1 VPRRAQAAK
10 VARRARQAGHQRR
23 DIIQAAARCFARA
36 GFEATTMRAIADES
50 GFTASSL
57 YTYFESKDQIFA
69 ALVDEVEQRFL
80 AVFEDPVPSGLDF
93 RQRMELLM
101 MRFLQATEE
110 DRDALVFVSSMSR
123 GGPCEEDL
131 RFVRAFA
138 GWIDR
143 HSTKKDRGGHS
154 SDDAAFYVWGVMHGF
169 FIQWLSE
176 GAGGKLGQKV
186 PVIANLIFRGLS
198 R

>member
-1 VPRRAQAAK
+1 VVRRAQAAK
-10 VARRARQAGHQRR
+10 VARRARLASHQRR

-36 GFEATTMRAIADES
+36 GFEATTMRGIANEC

-57 YTYFESKDQIFA
+57 YTYFESKDEIFE
-69 ALVDEVEQRFL
+69 ALVKEVEDRFL
-80 AVFEDPVPSGLDF
+80 GVFEAQVPSGLDF

-101 MRFLQATEE
+101 MRFLHAMEE
-110 DRDALVFVSSMSR
+110 DHDALVFVSSMSR
-123 GGPCEEDL
+123 GEPCEEDL

-143 HSTKKDRGGHS
+143 HSTKKERGGHTS
-154 SDDAAFYVWGVMHGF
+154 LDAAFYVWGVMHGF
-169 FIQWLSE
+169 FIQWLSQ
-176 GAGGKLGQKV
+176 GAGRKIGQKV